1 MSENLDQ
8 NVKVSR
14 QFLRS
19 VNLEADLG
27 RSDALQGYICQ
38 DTATS
43 LIKTMAHHLNQ
54 TKQRAFTWTGPYGGG
69 KSSLALVLGSLV
81 SPDKD
86 LRSSAKKILNVD
98 FTNQNK
104 LEHILTNKSKYGALL
119 ITSQNVLKAIAQ
131 LNIKIGKK
139 NLTWILLGLK
149 SKPLWSESKHGN
161 FVKI

>member
-1 MSENLDQ
+1 MPENLEK

-38 DTATS
+38 DAATS

-86 LRSSAKKILNVD
+86 LRANAKKILNVD
-98 FTNQNK
+98 ESIDQAWSCGRDGWLVLPVVGKRDSVVNAISLAINK
-104 LEHILTNKSKYGALL
+104 ATGSNIRLSLIHI
-119 ITSQNVLKAIAQ
+119 
-131 LNIKIGKK
+131 
-139 NLTWILLGLK
+139 
-149 SKPLWSESKHGN
+149 
-161 FVKI
+161 